1 MSLQPSPKRTPESCS
16 VLVNAALVAYLPKP
30 KTDKRKNLWS
40 KNEEESVQ
48 EATEVL
54 LESTTEE
61 DEEAPPDWI
70 SFWKPNMTVN
80 LVDDFTKYTLH
91 TRSLARVF
99 AATLALFLIL
109 LVLVNYICNF
119 CFCYQLQ

>member
-16 VLVNAALVAYLPKP
+16 VLVNAALVVYLPKP

-48 EATEVL
+48 EAAEVL

-80 LVDDFTKYTLH
+80 LVDDFTKYPVGG
-91 TRSLARVF
+91 AP
-99 AATLALFLIL
+99 ATIAECIQPL
-109 LVLVNYICNF
+109 L
-119 CFCYQLQ
+119 CYFMS

>member
-54 LESTTEE
+54 SFACATALKPSPSPE
-61 DEEAPPDWI
+61 D
-70 SFWKPNMTVN
+70 K
-80 LVDDFTKYTLH
+80 
-91 TRSLARVF
+91 
-99 AATLALFLIL
+99 
-109 LVLVNYICNF
+109 
-119 CFCYQLQ
+119 